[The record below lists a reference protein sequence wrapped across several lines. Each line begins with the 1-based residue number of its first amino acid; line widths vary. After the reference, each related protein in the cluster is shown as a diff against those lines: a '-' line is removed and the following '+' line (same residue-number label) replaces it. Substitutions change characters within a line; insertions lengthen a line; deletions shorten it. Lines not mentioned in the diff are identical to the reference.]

1 MKKNFFITQ
10 LPYIVLGIGLLLGL
24 YRLWYFVHSAI
35 PFGYDPGIYKEY
47 FSHYRSVTTSLDF
60 SQLPHWIRYEPL
72 LGIIAAFF
80 NKLGVSFDRMLTR
93 GIGLLNLIPGL
104 LLFRYFKSKSKNL
117 RWGVLAAVLY
127 RTSIAQYQVFW
138 SGYFKQTLGVSF
150 MLLVLI
156 FWEKKKIWF
165 QSVFFFLLVL
175 LHKHTALYTWAIL
188 AVSTIVEWITTK
200 KLPWKKILYRT
211 IAGAVALLLYIPL
224 RGRIMGEAVKA
235 VGEGGG
241 GDFITP
247 LTYIKYSWPIIVL
260 SLCGLGLRIKERK
273 WDVWMLW
280 YGIGILWIA
289 LSLVNYNRTLV
300 FLDVFVVVFA
310 AYFLFTIFQ
319 SRSSIWKYASFVL
332 LLWWSIHYIV
342 YVNNRAHPLISQEEF
357 SSIQSLATR
366 TEPNAII
373 MTTHRNYSPRI
384 IGRAQRTY
392 INPGMSDSD
401 AWTHEQRNQ
410 WRAGDGKLKCDMLN
424 ATYAKLARPLYIRL
438 GSQQFVE
445 NLSGWTCF
453 SLIKNGDTWILYK
466 VVLQ

>member
-156 FWEKKKIWF
+156 F
-165 QSVFFFLLVL
+165 
-175 LHKHTALYTWAIL
+175 
-188 AVSTIVEWITTK
+188 
-200 KLPWKKILYRT
+200 
-211 IAGAVALLLYIPL
+211 
-224 RGRIMGEAVKA
+224 
-235 VGEGGG
+235 
-241 GDFITP
+241 
-247 LTYIKYSWPIIVL
+247 
-260 SLCGLGLRIKERK
+260 
-273 WDVWMLW
+273 
-280 YGIGILWIA
+280 
-289 LSLVNYNRTLV
+289 
-300 FLDVFVVVFA
+300 
-310 AYFLFTIFQ
+310 
-319 SRSSIWKYASFVL
+319 
-332 LLWWSIHYIV
+332 
-342 YVNNRAHPLISQEEF
+342 
-357 SSIQSLATR
+357 
-366 TEPNAII
+366 
-373 MTTHRNYSPRI
+373 
-384 IGRAQRTY
+384 
-392 INPGMSDSD
+392 
-401 AWTHEQRNQ
+401 
-410 WRAGDGKLKCDMLN
+410 
-424 ATYAKLARPLYIRL
+424 
-438 GSQQFVE
+438 
-445 NLSGWTCF
+445 
-453 SLIKNGDTWILYK
+453 
-466 VVLQ
+466 